1 MIQKQEEKLLIEL
14 YRRYYQGEREPITEL
29 ALGESL
35 NLSYKQLHEASSFW
49 IQKGCVKTF
58 SKRGGQ
64 SANIITDMGLI
75 EADQLV
81 VRRRKLIHKVI
92 IGGVIVFLIVM
103 GFSFKRWS

>member
-64 SANIITDMGLI
+64 SAYIITDMGLI
-75 EADQLV
+75 EAEHLV
-81 VRRRKLIHKVI
+81 VKRGQLIRNI
-92 IGGVIVFLIVM
+92 IVGGVIVVFLIIM
-103 GFSFKRWS
+103 GFAF

>member
-64 SANIITDMGLI
+64 SAYIITDMGLI

-81 VRRRKLIHKVI
+81 VRREANTQSYYWWSYCFFNCNGL
-92 IGGVIVFLIVM
+92 
-103 GFSFKRWS
+103 SF